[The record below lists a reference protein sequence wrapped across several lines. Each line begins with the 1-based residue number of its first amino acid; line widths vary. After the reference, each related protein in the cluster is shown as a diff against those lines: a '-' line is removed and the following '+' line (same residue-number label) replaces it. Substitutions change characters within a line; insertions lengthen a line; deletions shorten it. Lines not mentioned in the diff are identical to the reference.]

1 MSKQDAQDELHAR
14 EALLGLIRELAE
26 SGVVLGAEA
35 VERLRTALRAEL
47 AGGESVVTW
56 PEASG
61 EDPDFGAGRGSGGV
75 GAHLVRPHTSLTG
88 NSWQHPPGRPFMAAP
103 TPIARNPTSN
113 SGRSNPIP
121 AAFPSSQPW
130 HQSQPVPLQHRAE
143 PA

>member
-75 GAHLVRPHTSLTG
+75 GVSPASEG
-88 NSWQHPPGRPFMAAP
+88 GRDGGGQNAP
-103 TPIARNPTSN
+103 NETET
-113 SGRSNPIP
+113 
-121 AAFPSSQPW
+121 
-130 HQSQPVPLQHRAE
+130 
-143 PA
+143 